1 MTKTYYT
8 EDHEWLRVESD
19 DVATVGI
26 TEYAQEQLGDVVYVE
41 LPKAGTEHKQGDPVA
56 VVESVKAAADV
67 KAPAS
72 GSVIEANDALPGSPE
87 LVNEDPAGRAWFYK
101 VRLTNRDEL
110 SSLMDENAYRALTTK
125 K

>member
-1 MTKTYYT
+1 MTQTYYT

-19 DVATVGI
+19 DVAVVGI
-26 TEYAQEQLGDVVYVE
+26 TDYAQDQLGDVVFVE
-41 LPKAGTEHKQGDPVA
+41 LPKPGTEHKRGDAIA

-72 GSVIEANDALPGSPE
+72 GSVIEVNEALAGSPE
-87 LVNEDPAGRAWFYK
+87 LVNQDPTDRAWFYK
-101 VRLTNRDEL
+101 MRLSNREEL
-110 SSLMDENAYRALTTK
+110 SGLMDENAYNEFAK

>member
-1 MTKTYYT
+1 MTQTYYT

-26 TEYAQEQLGDVVYVE
+26 TVYAQEQLGDVVYVE
-41 LPKAGTEHKQGDPVA
+41 LPKPGTEHKQGDAVA

-72 GSVIEANDALPGSPE
+72 GSVIEVNEALSGSPE

-101 VRLTNRDEL
+101 VRLSNRDEL
-110 SSLMDENAYRALTTK
+110 SALMDESAYREFTTK